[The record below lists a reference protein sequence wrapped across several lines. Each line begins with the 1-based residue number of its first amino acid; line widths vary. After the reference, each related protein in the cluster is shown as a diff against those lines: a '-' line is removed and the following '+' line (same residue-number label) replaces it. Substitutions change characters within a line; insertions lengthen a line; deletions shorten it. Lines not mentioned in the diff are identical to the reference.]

1 MKVTGMTRKLDS
13 IGRITIPMF
22 TRRMLRIEDK
32 TPLDIFVEDDKV
44 ILKKYMA
51 QGACLMTGEVSDKN
65 ISLADGTIT
74 LSPVGVELILEALQ
88 KYLVK

>member
-32 TPLDIFVEDDKV
+32 TPLDIFVEGDKI
-44 ILKKYMA
+44 ILKKYRA
-51 QGACLMTGEVSDKN
+51 HGACLMTGEVSDKN
-65 ISLADGTIT
+65 ISLADGMIT